1 MTVSRSGPVLRPI
14 RHLQRP
20 QDIRHRHTRM
30 HGPGVLDQR
39 RQHCGGGLPVVAPR
53 AVLAERAAQPLADL
67 GEPDVLPPAL
77 EPLALQPLGAGD
89 RVVLE
94 WTGPVTVLLA
104 VVAVPALVLGPH
116 VAGTRDVVLADVHV
130 HPLAAAWTP

>member
-1 MTVSRSGPVLRPI
+1 
-14 RHLQRP
+14 
-20 QDIRHRHTRM
+20 
-30 HGPGVLDQR
+30 
-39 RQHCGGGLPVVAPR
+39 
-53 AVLAERAAQPLADL
+53 
-67 GEPDVLPPAL
+67 PDVLPPAL

-89 RVVLE
+89 RVGLE

-130 HPLAAAWTP
+130 HPLAAAWTPQVGVDDGHHGAPSAPPIVISAFRALAQV